1 MNCGFYIDSMVN
13 DNTWFVI
20 NKVGHEH
27 DSLPRRYG
35 RAFKTGDTIGV
46 EIDRR
51 TSPGKLIMYV
61 NGVSCGVATTL
72 PVSTPEDAL
81 PLQVAV
87 SLQTRTVGTT
97 LPSSGWVPTF
107 SCAALAQHSRFHRH
121 HAIMHVLHYMLLVA
135 PYVRYH
141 ELTS

>member
-1 MNCGFYIDSMVN
+1 MNCGFYIDSIVN
-13 DNTWFVI
+13 ERTSFVI

-27 DSLPRRYG
+27 DSVPRRYG
-35 RAFKTGDTIGV
+35 RHFKTGDTIGV

-107 SCAALAQHSRFHRH
+107 FMRRISAAFKISPAPCYNGVLATT
-121 HAIMHVLHYMLLVA
+121 VVA
-135 PYVRYH
+135 PYVRHY